1 MPILTGIAL
10 LNPWEDIVSLPL
22 QEPLNQATVVLMCHR
37 QIEVLLAAFLSQGG
51 KEAVREEIYLRRKF
65 TVA

>member
-10 LNPWEDIVSLPL
+10 PNRWEDIVSHPL
-22 QEPLNQATVVLMCHR
+22 HEPLNRVTVVPMYHPL
-37 QIEVLLAAFLSQGG
+37 IEVLLAASRSLGD
-51 KEAVREEIYLRRKF
+51 KEAVREEIYQRRKF